1 MIRKICMTLVCF
13 TVLGA
18 IPALA
23 QQSGW
28 LGLTIEDQ
36 RDSGAVV
43 RSVER
48 NSPAEK
54 AGLKD
59 GDVILE
65 YNNEKVIG
73 AQQLSRLIRE
83 TPVGRTADVKVRRD
97 GRDQTMQ
104 VTPEGSRLNDRLGNL
119 RLNLPDV
126 NVLTDQVRR
135 NIPRF
140 ELSTTFVESGIR
152 AESLTD
158 QLRTFFGVR
167 SGEGVLVSSVE
178 AGSAAAKAG
187 LKSGDVITA
196 INGRTVT
203 TPSDFSR
210 EMRDARGT
218 VTMKIVRDKLERELK
233 LD

>member
-1 MIRKICMTLVCF
+1 MIRKICMTLVCLM
-13 TVLGA
+13 VLAA

-28 LGLTIEDQ
+28 LGITLEDQ
-36 RDSGAVV
+36 KDSGAIV

-48 NSPAEK
+48 SSPAEK
-54 AGLKD
+54 AGLMD

-73 AQQLSRLIRE
+73 VQQLSRLVRE

-97 GRDQTMQ
+97 GREQTMQ
-104 VTPEGSRLNDRLGNL
+104 VTPEASRLDDRLGNM
-119 RLNLPDV
+119 RLNLP
-126 NVLTDQVRR
+126 NVSILADQVRR

-158 QLRTFFGVR
+158 QLRDFFGVR
-167 SGEGVLVSSVE
+167 GGGVLVSSVE
-178 AGSAAAKAG
+178 AGSAAEKAG

-196 INGRTVT
+196 IDGRAVR
-203 TPSDFSR
+203 TPADFSR

-218 VTMKIVRDKLERELK
+218 VTLKIVRDKQERELT
-233 LD
+233 LQ